1 MRIGNW
7 KRLGLVATLIGAV
20 ALVVFVTT
28 GGALT
33 NTTVKLVDAKNHTD
47 VVAGSVPPG
56 AVVDLEV
63 NATLPGGGSS
73 DDFQS
78 VRYQLDGGAFSTCDN
93 GPNYTSGSATYYV
106 DNVTLP
112 EAPGSHTLA
121 VELYSNDG
129 CSTGTKTVASST
141 FTTKTP
147 TTNPDLAKKCDLKVA
162 LVLDESGSIGNSA
175 PSVRAAATA
184 FANGL
189 VGSGASIGVIEFN
202 TAARV
207 VDLDAGGSAFYN
219 PVNQN
224 WVDTQLTPYLNNSYS
239 PADWTNWQDALQKVL
254 DQTKPDLV
262 VYITDG
268 DPTARNPSPDT
279 NFPDGSFDALD
290 PAFTNANSVRANGT
304 HMFVVGVGNGL
315 TSGSSQVRLRAISG
329 PDQYPATPDIFK
341 ADYTLVTNFSD
352 LQNALADLARSLC
365 SVRVKVQKLVDNVG
379 DGGTYAAE
387 NGWTFDGT
395 ATVSG
400 ASSDSYRWLSPGV
413 VTGPPSGGNT
423 RTTTTATTGDGVG
436 FAEFAWLPN
445 PTTLTSQLVLK
456 DNGKAGYHYADVTCT
471 KNGSFLAVTPGQTI
485 TITGLV
491 KQDVVNCTY
500 KNQKDAAK
508 LTLVKNVVNDN
519 GGGAGASAW
528 TLAATGSGGFSGAG
542 GIDGVTN
549 VSVTPGAQYT
559 LSESGGQRGMRRVQP
574 GCALVAAPSSAPT
587 RSRLHRATT

>member
-1 MRIGNW
+1 MPAAQRSQPCQPE
-7 KRLGLVATLIGAV
+7 LGRHAAHAV
-20 ALVVFVTT
+20 P
-28 GGALT
+28 
-33 NTTVKLVDAKNHTD
+33 H
-47 VVAGSVPPG
+47 
-56 AVVDLEV
+56 
-63 NATLPGGGSS
+63 
-73 DDFQS
+73 
-78 VRYQLDGGAFSTCDN
+78 
-93 GPNYTSGSATYYV
+93 
-106 DNVTLP
+106 
-112 EAPGSHTLA
+112 
-121 VELYSNDG
+121 
-129 CSTGTKTVASST
+129 
-141 FTTKTP
+141 
-147 TTNPDLAKKCDLKVA
+147 
-162 LVLDESGSIGNSA
+162 
-175 PSVRAAATA
+175 
-184 FANGL
+184 
-189 VGSGASIGVIEFN
+189 
-202 TAARV
+202 
-207 VDLDAGGSAFYN
+207 
-219 PVNQN
+219 
-224 WVDTQLTPYLNNSYS
+224 NSYN

-279 NFPDGSFDALD
+279 NFPEGSFDALD

-379 DGGTYAAE
+379 DGAAYSAE

-423 RTTTTATTGDGVG
+423 RTATTATTGDGVG

-471 KNGSFLAVTPGQTI
+471 KNGSALAVTSGQTI

-500 KNQKDAAK
+500 KNQKDLSEADPGQERRQRQRRQRRSVCMDA
-508 LTLVKNVVNDN
+508 
-519 GGGAGASAW
+519 GGGR
-528 TLAATGSGGFSGAG
+528 LGGFSGTG
-542 GIDGVTN
+542 GSAGVTN
-549 VSVTPGAQYT
+549 VSVTPGTQYT
-559 LSESGGQRGMRRVQP
+559 LSESGGPTGYTAGSAWVCVGGTFVSP
-574 GCALVAAPSSAPT
+574 NKITLASGNNVTCTITNDDVAPKLHLRKTVVNDNGGSAT
-587 RSRLHRATT
+587 VAGLSRCWLTVLLRATICRARPGGFGCIVEGGHVDVVGDAVCGLREE